1 MDNLFNFLKVNT
13 RSNEI
18 KLNLDY
24 LEQFKQPNQAV
35 LTTSTTTTNAN
46 SLPTSQLSVNYPV
59 PLRSI
64 SQLKPSVQQN
74 IYNRKLLNS
83 TKPVKKLFK
92 HLSLFRSLYHIMQ
105 RDLIVHIFLLEIPK
119 LTSGDLTKL
128 STAAFMSSTDLTNE
142 TIKSSNQADVIHRAK
157 LAIARKLRHYHEKIY
172 TLNQNLSSLIND
184 TKLTDLKL
192 LSKHSILPVKYDF
205 FKHGEFVLRFTLDI
219 VRKFRLIL
227 NMCQKVFYLHEKL
240 NESSSSLETFL
251 RLNQILDETASS
263 EEDDEDSLT
272 KLDHEI
278 KRDTSILKRI
288 QRKKPNMH
296 QKLPMLTRQPNVVEG
311 DPPANRVRSSL
322 TERERIIRDLSKQD
336 SVDSFIRETDT
347 SSLLS
352 ENDDSV
358 TYYALNEV
366 NSSDLNQES
375 TSLKQKVSSI
385 TSMDN
390 PDNLLEE
397 YRVYKQKLD
406 MAQSTL
412 RNLNFYM
419 ENLIQ
424 RVDRYNYLEM
434 QLKND
439 NELIK
444 RTEMSLKQY
453 QMDAMLDGGGANA
466 NNGNG
471 NLVYVTKNSLA
482 INLAFRKQLERQLDF
497 LKYRFKLN
505 LQDFNVEKVCIPEI
519 NYAIVDTEKK
529 LANLN
534 FYVNDLNKYLNYIE
548 TRLSE
553 QFLNI
558 QLRNQQKQFV
568 HPNLPQQ
575 QPHQQHQQQ
584 HKVQFKKSVSLTRN
598 SNNPAKVQK

>member
-358 TYYALNEV
+358 TYYALNEA

-584 HKVQFKKSVSLTRN
+584 HKVQFKKSVSLNRN